1 MEEALPPL
9 SDKGL
14 GRGRAGGGREQDP
27 FQPPPPML
35 ATFGN
40 VEVEEI
46 AVQDCLDQA
55 GHNGD
60 EVEEALEVIAPDP
73 IKEIER
79 AVDAQRK
86 QVVAGDG
93 LCLACLAH
101 HEELRQDGH

>member
-1 MEEALPPL
+1 
-9 SDKGL
+9 
-14 GRGRAGGGREQDP
+14 
-27 FQPPPPML
+27 ML
-35 ATFGN
+35 ATFGD

-73 IKEIER
+73 VKKIKR